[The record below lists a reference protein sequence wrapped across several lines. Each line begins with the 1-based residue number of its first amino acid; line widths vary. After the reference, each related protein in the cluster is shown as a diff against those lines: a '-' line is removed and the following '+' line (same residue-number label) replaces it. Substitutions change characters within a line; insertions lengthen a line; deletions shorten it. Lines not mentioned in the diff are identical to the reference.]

1 MMNKNMSNSL
11 KNTLIIGSGPV
22 AINMIINLSKGFS
35 DEIGIVIRNSSKSI
49 CFVEELKNNDFTL
62 KGNVAKKELAM
73 MEGSYRL
80 QNLYI
85 DYSNIEDIWETI
97 ILCVPCDCYIE
108 VLEKLDFNKLKKIKT
123 IILMSPEFG
132 SSILVSNY
140 LKLYERDIEIIS
152 LSNYFGATKY
162 TSKEA
167 LLEITTKALK
177 KKIYIGSTFKK
188 SSKILVLKSFLKEI
202 GVIYEILDEPLE
214 VESKNITVFVH
225 PAFLI
230 NDISLNQVFDYDKTN
245 KYVYK
250 LYPEGPITMKT
261 IATMCSLWKEISNVY
276 SQLKIKPMN
285 LLKFL
290 NDDNYPVMEESI
302 SREDIDNFTQYSK
315 IKQEYL
321 LYVRYCSILIDPFS
335 IPDKEGKYFEFSKVP
350 YPKVY
355 KDNLGKWN
363 IPRMPFEDYRK
374 IKLLYNIGAMLDI
387 EMKNTKDLIDVF
399 DTHLNKFIN
408 DKGKENM
415 NNHMFKDDILNN
427 AKIIVEERFNEN
439 K

>member
-1 MMNKNMSNSL
+1 MINKNMHNSL

-22 AINMIINLSKGFS
+22 AISIIINLSKGFS
-35 DEIGIVIRNSSKSI
+35 DEIGIVIRNSNKSI
-49 CFVEELKNNDFTL
+49 CFVEQLKNNNFIL

-73 MEGSYRL
+73 MEGSYKL

-85 DYSNIEDIWETI
+85 DYFSIEDIWETI

-108 VLEKLDFNKLKKIKT
+108 VLKKLDFNKLKKIKT
-123 IILMSPEFG
+123 IILVSPEFG

-162 TSKEA
+162 TSKES

-177 KKIYIGSTFKK
+177 KKIYIGSTFKN
-188 SSKILVLKSFLKEI
+188 SSKLLALKNFLKEI
-202 GVIYEILDEPLE
+202 GVTCEILDEPLE

-230 NDISLNQVFDYDKTN
+230 NNISLNQIFDYDKTN

-276 SQLKIKPMN
+276 SHLKIKPMN

-290 NDDNYPVMEESI
+290 NDDNYPVMKESI

-321 LYVRYCSILIDPFS
+321 LYVRYSSILIDPFS
-335 IPDKEGKYFEFSKVP
+335 IPDKEGKYLEFSKVP

-355 KDNLGKWN
+355 RDNLGKWN

-374 IKLLYNIGAMLDI
+374 IKLLYNTGVMLDI

-415 NNHMFKDDILNN
+415 NNNIFKDDILKN
-427 AKIIVEERFNEN
+427 AKIIVEERSNES

>member
-1 MMNKNMSNSL
+1 MMNKNMDNNL
-11 KNTLIIGSGPV
+11 KSTLIIGSGPV

-35 DEIGIVIRNSSKSI
+35 DEIGVAVRDSNKSL
-49 CFVEELKNNDFTL
+49 CFVEELKKNNFIL
-62 KGNVAKKELAM
+62 KGNVAKKELSM
-73 MEGSYRL
+73 MEGSHKL
-80 QNLYI
+80 KNLYV
-85 DYSNIEDIWETI
+85 DYSDIKDIWETM

-108 VLEKLDFNKLKKIKT
+108 VLKSLNLKKLERLKT
-123 IILMSPEFG
+123 IILLSPEFG
-132 SSILVSNY
+132 SSILISNY
-140 LKLYERDIEIIS
+140 LKICGRDIEIIS

-162 TSKEA
+162 TSTES

-177 KKIYIGSTFKK
+177 KKIYMGSTLKGSNKIEVLESFFKE
-188 SSKILVLKSFLKEI
+188 V
-202 GVIYEILDEPLE
+202 GVTCEVLDEPLE

-230 NDISLNQVFDYDKTN
+230 NDISLNQIFDYDKTN

-261 IATMCSLWKEISNVY
+261 IEVMCYLWKEISNVY
-276 SQLKIKPMN
+276 RHLKIKPMN

-290 NDDNYPVMEESI
+290 NDDNYPVLEESI
-302 SREDIDNFTQYSK
+302 SREDIDNFTKYSQ

-321 LYVRYCSILIDPFS
+321 LYVRYSSILIDPFS
-335 IPDKEGKYFEFSKVP
+335 IPDEEGRYFEFSKVS

-355 KDNLGKWN
+355 KDNFGKWN

-374 IKLLYNIGAMLDI
+374 IKLLYSIGLMLNV
-387 EMKNTKDLIDVF
+387 EMRTTKELIDVF
-399 DTHLNKFIN
+399 DMYLNRFIN

-415 NNHMFKDDILNN
+415 SNNIFKENILNS